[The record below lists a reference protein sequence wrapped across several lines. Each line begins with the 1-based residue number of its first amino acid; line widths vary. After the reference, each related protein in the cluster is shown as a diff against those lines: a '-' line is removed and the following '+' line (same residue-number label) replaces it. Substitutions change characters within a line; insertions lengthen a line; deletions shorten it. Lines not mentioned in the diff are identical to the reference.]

1 MMTFTTPPLSIFLR
15 QANELSP
22 SGISGFS
29 LEKGEVAI
37 RQLDLVP
44 LGSHA
49 D

>member
-1 MMTFTTPPLSIFLR
+1 MMTFITPPLYILR
-15 QANELSP
+15 RFNELSP

-29 LEKGEVAI
+29 LENGEVAT